1 MEKNESENNTTNA
14 QSNEIDNFGKLQC
27 AFKMVAN
34 KKKRNGLSLKIIMH
48 MISDKILTHKELERK
63 RHR

>member
-1 MEKNESENNTTNA
+1 MEKKESENNTTNA

-34 KKKRNGLSLKIIMH
+34 KKKEWLIFEIMH

>member
-14 QSNEIDNFGKLQC
+14 QSNEIDNFGKPQC

-34 KKKRNGLSLKIIMH
+34 KKKGMAYL
-48 MISDKILTHKELERK
+48 
-63 RHR
+63 